1 MLTNIGE
8 AIALIIAI
16 IACIVSF
23 ILIIKKV
30 EKSQLRKAWLLVNTS
45 MIIVCIGMIS
55 QIFLSKPLN
64 IQPIYFEYLTY
75 LGNVF
80 LSVGLFFTAL
90 IYANTK
96 ITFKKRYILLFIIP
110 IVSLLLVWT
119 NDYHHLFYEKYSIY
133 PAETVYGSFLP
144 IYNAYS
150 IGLLFIS
157 IIYLLRCSIKNSGFF
172 SMQSILITLA
182 FIIPI
187 GMNILSSFK
196 VLNTTIYITPISFS
210 LTIVLLTFAIFKFD
224 FLKLIPIALQRIVNR
239 MSDGYIVLDTDNN
252 ITDFNETFLKI
263 ANAPAN
269 KLRGRNMFTLVAR
282 DTYFNID
289 ANLLKKYIEK
299 SKTSNEIYSFEIK
312 LSNVEKY
319 FNVEVS
325 GIFSN
330 GSFVGTLMLFKDI
343 TQHTLDLRTIK
354 ENQDM
359 LMEKE
364 RLASLGQLV
373 GGIAHNLKT
382 PIMSIAGAAEGLSDL
397 VKEYDTSIGDPE
409 VTNNDHHEIAN
420 DMRNWI
426 DKIKEYSEYMSNVI
440 TAVKGQTVTLVNEE
454 DVSFTVSELLKR
466 VDILMK
472 HELKNALIELR
483 IDLKA
488 DKSLSLN
495 GDVNSLVQVINNMIS
510 NSIQAYNG
518 KPNQFID
525 MVVDRQNNFLVIS
538 IRDYGPGIPK
548 NIKDKLFKEM
558 VTTKGKNGTGLG
570 LFMSYSTIRGHFNG
584 NITVDSKKGKGTK
597 FDISLPLFY
606 N

>member
-8 AIALIIAI
+8 AIALIISVV
-16 IACIVSF
+16 ACIISF

-30 EKSQLRKAWLLVNTS
+30 EKSQLRKSWLIVNTC
-45 MIIVCIGMIS
+45 MIIMCLGMIS

-64 IQPIYFEYLTY
+64 ISPIYFEYITY
-75 LGNVF
+75 LGNAF

-96 ITFKKRYILLFIIP
+96 ITFKKRYFLLFIIP
-110 IVSLLLVWT
+110 VASLLILWT

-133 PAETVYGSFLP
+133 PSQTVYGSFLP

-150 IGLLFIS
+150 IGMMVIS

-210 LTIVLLTFAIFKFD
+210 LTIILLTFSIFKFD
-224 FLKLIPIALQRIVNR
+224 FLKLVPIALQRIVNR
-239 MSDGYIVLDTDNN
+239 ISDGYLVLDTENN
-252 ITDFNETFLKI
+252 ITDFNKTFLQI

-269 KLRGRNMFTLVAR
+269 KLRGKNMFSLVVK

-289 ANLLKKYIEK
+289 AALLKEYIEK
-299 SKTSNEIYSFEIK
+299 SKSTGKIYSFEIK

-325 GIFSN
+325 SIFSES
-330 GSFVGTLMLFKDI
+330 SFLGILMLFKDI

-354 ENQDM
+354 ESQDM

-382 PIMSIAGAAEGLSDL
+382 PIMSIAGATEGLKDL
-397 VKEYDTSIGDPE
+397 IKEYDISIGDPE
-409 VTNNDHHEIAN
+409 VNENDHHEIAR
-420 DMRNWI
+420 DMYNWV
-426 DKIKEYSEYMSNVI
+426 DKIKDYTKYMSDVI
-440 TAVKGQTVTLVNEE
+440 TAVKGQTVTLVNDES
-454 DVSFTVSELLKR
+454 VSFTVSEMLNR
-466 VDILMK
+466 VNILMK
-472 HELKNALIELR
+472 HELKNAIVYLDISVKTDEN
-483 IDLKA
+483 
-488 DKSLSLN
+488 LSLN

-510 NSIQAYNG
+510 NSIQAYDG
-518 KPNQFID
+518 KKDQKID
-525 MVVDRQNNFLVIS
+525 LIVERINNNLVITVK
-538 IRDYGPGIPK
+538 DYGPGIPK
-548 NIKDKLFKEM
+548 NILKKLFKEM

-584 NITVDSKKGKGTK
+584 NITVESKKNEGTTFK
-597 FDISLPLFY
+597 IILPLFY